1 MVEQIDISTIL
12 PDEKIDEKKV
22 FKELKRPAAN
32 PEDKPWK
39 GDKVFVHY
47 VGTLED
53 GSQFDS
59 SRTRDG
65 KFSFTLGKGE
75 VIKGWDFGI
84 ATMAKGEL
92 AVFTIHSGNFTN
104 YFLYLHIPSLK

>member
-22 FKELKRPAAN
+22 FKEIKRQAAN

-92 AVFTIHSGNFTN
+92 AVLTIHSGNFTN
-104 YFLYLHIPSLK
+104 SFF